1 MYQHLYLNVYH
12 AAQSLKQGVAQDL
25 FLCRPLIKRPLQTVE
40 LTLVWIV
47 ASLQMVDRQY
57 NLVFASG
64 TKLIYNIRGLHSVK
78 SLSGDQSH
86 QSTHYRVQ
94 RGGFGFP
101 NILENRISALL
112 RDFGLLCSLSNFEL

>member
-64 TKLIYNIRGLHSVK
+64 TKLIYNIRGLHIVK
-78 SLSGDQSH
+78 SLSGDQSY
-86 QSTHYRVQ
+86 QSTHYR
-94 RGGFGFP
+94 
-101 NILENRISALL
+101 L
-112 RDFGLLCSLSNFEL
+112 

>member
-1 MYQHLYLNVYH
+1 MYHHLYLNVYH
-12 AAQSLKQGVAQDL
+12 AVQSLKQGVAQDL

-47 ASLQMVDRQY
+47 PSLQMVGRQY

-64 TKLIYNIRGLHSVK
+64 TKPIYNIRGLHSVK
-78 SLSGDQSH
+78 RLSGDQSY

-101 NILENRISALL
+101 NNLENT
-112 RDFGLLCSLSNFEL
+112 DLSIIA

>member
-1 MYQHLYLNVYH
+1 MYHHLYLNVYH
-12 AAQSLKQGVAQDL
+12 AVQSLKQGVAQDL

-47 ASLQMVDRQY
+47 PSLQMVGRQY

-64 TKLIYNIRGLHSVK
+64 TKPIYNIRGLHSVK
-78 SLSGDQSH
+78 RPSGDQSH
-86 QSTHYRVQ
+86 QSTHYCVQ

-101 NILENRISALL
+101 NNLENTHYCVTVASFRALH
-112 RDFGLLCSLSNFEL
+112 CVV